1 MTMTSLTINPEDVR
15 SSAGARPAWLEQV
28 AAYVQQAA
36 ADGET
41 VTLTAKRRMMTPE
54 QVADAMG
61 VSRPT
66 ISRKIKAGE
75 DVMCKPLSAAEASDV
90 AASLAKAVYSALFN
104 HLIAQINGALSES
117 SRGKAASSIS
127 ILDIYGFECFQR
139 NSFEQL
145 CINYANEQLQQQFN
159 R

>member
-15 SSAGARPAWLEQV
+15 SSAGARPVWLEQV

-75 DVMCKPLSAAEASDV
+75 IR
-90 AASLAKAVYSALFN
+90 AVKVGNRNRIPYEEFERYWRKTMGDLVELTRDELRDDLFGD
-104 HLIAQINGALSES
+104 Q
-117 SRGKAASSIS
+117 
-127 ILDIYGFECFQR
+127 
-139 NSFEQL
+139 
-145 CINYANEQLQQQFN
+145 
-159 R
+159 

>member
-1 MTMTSLTINPEDVR
+1 MTMTSLTINPEYVR
-15 SSAGARPAWLEQV
+15 SSAEARPAWLEQV

-75 DVMCKPLSAAEASDV
+75 IR
-90 AASLAKAVYSALFN
+90 AVKVGNRNRIPYEEFERYWRKTMGDLVELTRNELRDDLFGD
-104 HLIAQINGALSES
+104 Q
-117 SRGKAASSIS
+117 
-127 ILDIYGFECFQR
+127 
-139 NSFEQL
+139 
-145 CINYANEQLQQQFN
+145 
-159 R
+159 

>member
-28 AAYVQQAA
+28 VAYVQQAA

-75 DVMCKPLSAAEASDV
+75 IR
-90 AASLAKAVYSALFN
+90 AVKVGNRNRIPYEEFERYWRKTMGDLVELTRDELRDDLFGD
-104 HLIAQINGALSES
+104 Q
-117 SRGKAASSIS
+117 
-127 ILDIYGFECFQR
+127 
-139 NSFEQL
+139 
-145 CINYANEQLQQQFN
+145 
-159 R
+159 

>member
-75 DVMCKPLSAAEASDV
+75 IR
-90 AASLAKAVYSALFN
+90 AVKVGNRNRIPYEEFERYWRKTMGDLVELTRDELRDDLFGGRVR
-104 HLIAQINGALSES
+104 HSP
-117 SRGKAASSIS
+117 R
-127 ILDIYGFECFQR
+127 
-139 NSFEQL
+139 
-145 CINYANEQLQQQFN
+145 
-159 R
+159 

>member
-1 MTMTSLTINPEDVR
+1 MSLSSLTNNPEDVR
-15 SSAGARPAWLEQV
+15 ATNQAGTQPPWLEQI

-75 DVMCKPLSAAEASDV
+75 IR
-90 AASLAKAVYSALFN
+90 AVKVGNRNRIPYEEFERYWRKTMGDLVELVRDDLREDLF
-104 HLIAQINGALSES
+104 GD
-117 SRGKAASSIS
+117 R
-127 ILDIYGFECFQR
+127 
-139 NSFEQL
+139 
-145 CINYANEQLQQQFN
+145 
-159 R
+159 

>member
-75 DVMCKPLSAAEASDV
+75 IR
-90 AASLAKAVYSALFN
+90 AVKVGNRNRIPYEEFERYWRKTMGDLVELTRDELRDDLFGDQWADARSPGRE
-104 HLIAQINGALSES
+104 HH
-117 SRGKAASSIS
+117 R
-127 ILDIYGFECFQR
+127 
-139 NSFEQL
+139 
-145 CINYANEQLQQQFN
+145 
-159 R
+159 

>member
-15 SSAGARPAWLEQV
+15 SSAGARPAWLKQV

-75 DVMCKPLSAAEASDV
+75 IR
-90 AASLAKAVYSALFN
+90 AVKVGNRNRIPYEEFERYWRKTMGDLVELTRDELRDDLFGD
-104 HLIAQINGALSES
+104 Q
-117 SRGKAASSIS
+117 
-127 ILDIYGFECFQR
+127 
-139 NSFEQL
+139 
-145 CINYANEQLQQQFN
+145 
-159 R
+159 

>member
-1 MTMTSLTINPEDVR
+1 MNTCIVQSVQIEVGWGMTMTTLTINPEDVR
-15 SSAGARPAWLEQV
+15 SSAGANPAWLEQV

-75 DVMCKPLSAAEASDV
+75 IR
-90 AASLAKAVYSALFN
+90 AVKVGNRNRIPYEEFERYWRKTMGDLVELTRDELRGDLFGD
-104 HLIAQINGALSES
+104 Q
-117 SRGKAASSIS
+117 
-127 ILDIYGFECFQR
+127 
-139 NSFEQL
+139 
-145 CINYANEQLQQQFN
+145 
-159 R
+159 